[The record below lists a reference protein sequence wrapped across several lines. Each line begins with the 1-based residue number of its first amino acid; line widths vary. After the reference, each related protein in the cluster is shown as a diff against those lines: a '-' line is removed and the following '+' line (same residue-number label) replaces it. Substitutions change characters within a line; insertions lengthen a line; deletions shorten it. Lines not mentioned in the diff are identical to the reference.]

1 MPAVAFA
8 GAVLVTCRSADVVTV
23 VEALSLLLPG
33 VGSLVEDPTVAVLL
47 MVLPFAVAGLTVAL
61 IVTI

>member
-1 MPAVAFA
+1 M
-8 GAVLVTCRSADVVTV
+8 VTV